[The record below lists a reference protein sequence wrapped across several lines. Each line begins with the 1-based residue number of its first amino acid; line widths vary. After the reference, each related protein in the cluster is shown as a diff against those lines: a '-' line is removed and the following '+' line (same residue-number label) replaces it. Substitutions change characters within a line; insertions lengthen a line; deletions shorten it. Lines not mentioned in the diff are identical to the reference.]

1 VMVRR
6 CAMTLCLTMM
16 FLSLVGTTA
25 RAQGFPFPPTQP
37 AAPAAPAQPAPDPRL
52 AQIRQWLEAKG
63 FRVLE
68 VESRRT
74 PAGEPQ
80 WWTATAAKYSQPS
93 IDKVVDQAFFM
104 WAAMYEPLKQ
114 EDPKTYLSTNQVWT
128 KYWIIFHARLSDL
141 TTFVGAFQAA
151 KSEAERGEAVNAL
164 FRKALLAVWDVE
176 RGQQVDQ
183 KDFINKNFTR

>member
-1 VMVRR
+1 VTVRR
-6 CAMTLCLTMM
+6 YAMTLCLTMV
-16 FLSLVGTTA
+16 LLAVVTTVA
-25 RAQGFPFPPTQP
+25 RAGQAFPFPPTQP
-37 AAPAAPAQPAPDPRL
+37 STPAQPAADPRL

-74 PAGEPQ
+74 SAGDAQ
-80 WWTATAAKYSQPS
+80 WWTETAARYAQPTG
-93 IDKVVDQAFFM
+93 DKVIDQAFFI

-114 EDPKTYLSTNQVWT
+114 EDGRTYLSGSQLWT
-128 KYWIIFHARLSDL
+128 KYKIIFHARLSEL
-141 TTFVGAFQAA
+141 TAFVQAYQAA
-151 KSEAERGEAVNAL
+151 RSDAERGQAVSTLLGQAL
-164 FRKALLAVWDVE
+164 FAVFDVE